1 MPGSTMHKGVRAYS
15 DLKYNR
21 LFTRTR
27 GWNGGD
33 GVLTVGLPNGDVLWT
48 FNDSFYGIVN
58 AVDRSRG
65 SCNFPHNSILHQQ
78 RPR

>member
-15 DLKYNR
+15 DLKYDR

-48 FNDSFYGIVN
+48 FNDSFYGLP
-58 AVDRSRG
+58 SLLL
-65 SCNFPHNSILHQQ
+65 SCFQLEKGL
-78 RPR
+78 

>member
-21 LFTRTR
+21 LFTRNR

-33 GVLTVGLPNGDVLWT
+33 GVLTVGLPTGKRFMNNEANL
-48 FNDSFYGIVN
+48 SY
-58 AVDRSRG
+58 
-65 SCNFPHNSILHQQ
+65 
-78 RPR
+78 

>member
-21 LFTRTR
+21 LFTRNR

-33 GVLTVGLPNGDVLWT
+33 GVLTVGLPTGKRFMNNET
-48 FNDSFYGIVN
+48 
-58 AVDRSRG
+58 
-65 SCNFPHNSILHQQ
+65 NSYHFKKL
-78 RPR
+78 